1 MNDEIQMPQVAE
13 SESIQQAQQK
23 LAGFIQEFYVS
34 KPNPEERLIDIRDD
48 GKNGCSTVMYFDKKF
63 TDRVIRMVGKEQLI
77 LGVKDEPT
85 LDWID
90 AMPWEHAI
98 WLADGQYA
106 LQLHCAP
113 ITMSNGEVSD
123 VFAVQFPVSS
133 SFIEENRHITQ
144 GKLVRFN
151 QDKKTDPVRILGQV
165 KKEFTVLDI
174 S

>member
-1 MNDEIQMPQVAE
+1 MNDEIQMPQLAE

-23 LAGFIQEFYVS
+23 FAAFIQEFYIS

-48 GKNGCSTVMYFDKKF
+48 GKNGCSTVLYFDKEF
-63 TDRVIRMVGKEQLI
+63 SGRVIRMVGKQQLI
-77 LGVKDEPT
+77 LGVKDEPM

-90 AMPWEHAI
+90 TMPWEHAI
-98 WLADGQYA
+98 WLTDGENA

-113 ITMSNGEVSD
+113 IAMSNGEVSD
-123 VFAVQFPVSS
+123 VFALQFPVSS
-133 SFIEENRHITQ
+133 GFIEKNRHLTQ

-151 QDKKTDPVRILGQV
+151 QDKKSDPVKILGQV
-165 KKEFTVLDI
+165 KSEFTVLDI